1 MSMKPSSPG
10 KDGYPDELSRYTIIA
25 NRYTIH
31 TSHLLT
37 LLLFELFKEGWCE
50 AGDFFK
56 LAG

>member
-10 KDGYPDELSRYTIIA
+10 KDGYPDELSCYRIDV

-31 TSHLLT
+31 TSYLLT
-37 LLLFELFKEGWCE
+37 PLLFELLKESWCQ